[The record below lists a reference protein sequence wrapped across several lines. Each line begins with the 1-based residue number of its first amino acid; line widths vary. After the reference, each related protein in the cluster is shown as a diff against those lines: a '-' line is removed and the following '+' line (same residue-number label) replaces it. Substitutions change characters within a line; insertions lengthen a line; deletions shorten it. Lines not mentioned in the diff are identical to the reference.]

1 MGRAIRGAVWVGLV
15 VVVSVVLTAGA
26 SAKTATVHCHS
37 YKGGAAG
44 LVDTFTQIAAS
55 GVSCGRA
62 HEVLGTWANSGPG
75 GTDLGFS
82 CRARKAKAKDTF
94 QVRCVQARK
103 LITARDTQS
112 DRR

>member
-1 MGRAIRGAVWVGLV
+1 MRRAVRGLACTV
-15 VVVSVVLTAGA
+15 VVVVASVALTAGA
-26 SAKTATVHCHS
+26 TATSATGHCHG

-44 LVDTFTQIAAS
+44 LVDTFTRITAS

-82 CRARKAKAKDTF
+82 CHAHRAMTKDTF
-94 QVRCVQARK
+94 QIRCVQAG
-103 LITARDTQS
+103 
-112 DRR
+112 